1 MRKPHPYETR
11 KKKLKKL
18 HDQILKQWKDNLNKE
33 IPVISEDDVT
43 YTVAKMTGIPLLR
56 LEEKESEKLLRMEEV
71 IHERIISQ
79 DEAIKAISRAIRRSR
94 AGLKSKKKPIGSF
107 FFLWPNRRWKDRT
120 CKSACRVPFQ

>member
-1 MRKPHPYETR
+1 M
-11 KKKLKKL
+11 
-18 HDQILKQWKDNLNKE
+18 KQWKDNLNKE

-79 DEAIKAISRAIRRSR
+79 DEAIKAISRANQKVKSR
-94 AGLKSKKKPIGSF
+94 TEEQEETYRFILLPR
-107 FFLWPNRRWKDRT
+107 PNRRWKD
-120 CKSACRVPFQ
+120 